1 MRAKILMFNSS
12 RLSAS
17 WFRLFGACA
26 LALSLVGLTACS
38 EPKPAF
44 KAVDITGADYAKE
57 LNLPDQNGQVRKLK
71 DFSGKLVVVFFGY
84 TQCPDVCP
92 TTMQELAEVKRLL
105 GPDGDKLQAV
115 FVTVDPE
122 RDTTELLKAYVENFD
137 ASFVALRPTQ
147 EQLPAIAKEF
157 KIYFKRVEGK
167 TPTSYTMDH
176 SAGSYTFDTQGRVRL
191 FNRYGMGAQALADD
205 FKLLLK

>member
-1 MRAKILMFNSS
+1 MPNIFRFSNAWLK
-12 RLSAS
+12 
-17 WFRLFGACA
+17 WFGA
-26 LALSLVGLTACS
+26 LALIASLSGLSACS
-38 EPKPAF
+38 DPRPAF
-44 KAVDITGADYAKE
+44 KGVDITGADYAKE

-122 RDTTELLKAYVENFD
+122 RDTAELLKAYVENFD

-176 SAGSYTFDTQGRVRL
+176 SAGSYIFDTQGRVRL
-191 FNRYGMGAQALADD
+191 FSRYGTGAQALADD

>member
-1 MRAKILMFNSS
+1 MSKVVNVS
-12 RLSAS
+12 R
-17 WFRLFGACA
+17 RLT
-26 LALSLVGLTACS
+26 LSLTLSVVAASVLGMVGCI
-38 EPKPAF
+38 EPKAAF
-44 KAVDITGADYAKE
+44 KGVDITGADYAKE
-57 LNLPDQNGQVRKLK
+57 LNLPDQNGQVRKIK
-71 DFSGKLVVVFFGY
+71 DFSGKLLVVFFGY

-105 GPDGDKLQAV
+105 GADGDKLQAV

-137 ASFVALRPTQ
+137 PNFVALRPTP

-176 SAGSYTFDTQGRVRL
+176 SAGSYTFDAQGKVRL
-191 FNRYGMGAQALADD
+191 FNRYGMGPEALAHD

>member
-1 MRAKILMFNSS
+1 MSKVVYVS
-12 RLSAS
+12 RRLTLSLTLSVVAAS
-17 WFRLFGACA
+17 LFG
-26 LALSLVGLTACS
+26 LSGCT
-38 EPKPAF
+38 EPKAAF
-44 KAVDITGADYAKE
+44 KGVDITGADYAKE
-57 LNLPDQNGQVRKLK
+57 LNLPDQNGQVRKIK

-105 GPDGDKLQAV
+105 GADGDKLQAV

-137 ASFVALRPTQ
+137 ASFVALRPTP

-176 SAGSYTFDTQGRVRL
+176 SAGSYTFDAQGKVRL
-191 FNRYGMGAQALADD
+191 FNRYGMGPEALAHD

>member
-1 MRAKILMFNSS
+1 MSSVVSSS
-12 RLSAS
+12 RRFSLSVALSAV
-17 WFRLFGACA
+17 
-26 LALSLVGLTACS
+26 ALSVLGLTACMD
-38 EPKPAF
+38 PKAAF
-44 KAVDITGADYAKE
+44 KGVDITGADYAKE
-57 LNLPDQNGQVRKLK
+57 LNLPDQNGQVRKIK

-105 GPDGDKLQAV
+105 GADGDKLQAV

-137 ASFVALRPTQ
+137 PSFVALRPTP
-147 EQLPAIAKEF
+147 EQLPQITKEF

-176 SAGSYTFDTQGRVRL
+176 SAGSYTFDAQGKVRL
-191 FNRYGMGAQALADD
+191 FNRYGMGAEALAHD

>member
-1 MRAKILMFNSS
+1 MPHIFRFSNAWLRCFGTLVLLASLAG
-12 RLSAS
+12 LS
-17 WFRLFGACA
+17 G
-26 LALSLVGLTACS
+26 CS
-38 EPKPAF
+38 DPKPAF
-44 KAVDITGADYAKE
+44 KGVDITGADYAKE

-92 TTMQELAEVKRLL
+92 TTMQELSEVKRLL

-147 EQLPAIAKEF
+147 EQLPVIAKEF

>member
-1 MRAKILMFNSS
+1 MSSVVNSS
-12 RLSAS
+12 R
-17 WFRLFGACA
+17 RLV
-26 LALSLVGLTACS
+26 LSLTLSVVAAAVWGLAGCN
-38 EPKPAF
+38 EPKAAF
-44 KAVDITGADYAKE
+44 KGVDITGADYAKE
-57 LNLPDQNGQVRKLK
+57 LNLPDQNGQVRKIK

-105 GPDGDKLQAV
+105 GADGDKLQAV

-137 ASFVALRPTQ
+137 PSFVALRPTP
-147 EQLPAIAKEF
+147 EQLPLIAKEF

-176 SAGSYTFDTQGRVRL
+176 SAGSYTFDAQGKVRL
-191 FNRYGMGAQALADD
+191 FNRYGMGAEALAHD

>member
-1 MRAKILMFNSS
+1 MSHSVGFSRRLAINS
-12 RLSAS
+12 
-17 WFRLFGACA
+17 A
-26 LALSLVGLTACS
+26 LASATFVLLGAAGCS

-44 KAVDITGADYAKE
+44 KSVDITGADYAKE
-57 LNLPDQNGQVRKLK
+57 LNLPDQNGQVRQLK
-71 DFSGKLVVVFFGY
+71 DFSGKLTVVFFGY

-92 TTMQELAEVKRLL
+92 TTLQELAEVKRLL
-105 GPDGDKLQAV
+105 GPNGNKLQAV

-137 ASFVALRPTQ
+137 ASFVALRPTP
-147 EQLPAIAKEF
+147 EQLPVIAKEF

-191 FNRYGMGAQALADD
+191 FSRYGMGAQELAED

>member
-1 MRAKILMFNSS
+1 MPNSS
-12 RLSAS
+12 RFSSFWL
-17 WFRLFGACA
+17 RLFGALVLMA
-26 LALSLVGLTACS
+26 SVSGLSGCTD
-38 EPKPAF
+38 PKLAF
-44 KAVDITGADYAKE
+44 KGVDITGADYAKE
-57 LNLPDQNGQVRKLK
+57 LNLADQNGQVRKLK

-105 GPDGDKLQAV
+105 GSDGNKLQAV

-137 ASFVALRPTQ
+137 ASFVALRPTP

-205 FKLLLK
+205 FMLLLK

>member
-1 MRAKILMFNSS
+1 MPNSS
-12 RLSAS
+12 RFSSFWLR
-17 WFRLFGACA
+17 WFGALVLIA
-26 LALSLVGLTACS
+26 SLSGLSGCTD
-38 EPKPAF
+38 PKLAF
-44 KAVDITGADYAKE
+44 KGVDITGADYAKE
-57 LNLPDQNGQVRKLK
+57 LNLADQNGQVRKLK

-105 GPDGDKLQAV
+105 GSDGNKLQAV

-137 ASFVALRPTQ
+137 ASFVALRPTP

>member
-1 MRAKILMFNSS
+1 MPNIFRFSNAWL
-12 RLSAS
+12 R
-17 WFRLFGACA
+17 WFGA
-26 LALSLVGLTACS
+26 LALIASLSGLSACS
-38 EPKPAF
+38 DPRPAF
-44 KAVDITGADYAKE
+44 KGVDITGADYAKE

-122 RDTTELLKAYVENFD
+122 RDTAELLKAYVENFD

-157 KIYFKRVEGK
+157 KLYFKRVEGK

-176 SAGSYTFDTQGRVRL
+176 SAGSYIFDTQGRVRL
-191 FNRYGMGAQALADD
+191 FSRYGTGAQALADD

>member
-1 MRAKILMFNSS
+1 MSS
-12 RLSAS
+12 VLSSARRFS
-17 WFRLFGACA
+17 ISV
-26 LALSLVGLTACS
+26 ALSVLTFSVLSLTGCTD
-38 EPKPAF
+38 PKVAF
-44 KAVDITGADYAKE
+44 KGVDITGADYAKE
-57 LNLPDQNGQVRKLK
+57 LNLSDQNGQVRKIK

-105 GPDGDKLQAV
+105 GSDGDKLQAV

-122 RDTTELLKAYVENFD
+122 RDTTALLKAYVENFD
-137 ASFVALRPTQ
+137 ASFVALRPTP
-147 EQLPAIAKEF
+147 EQLPVIAKDF
-157 KIYFKRVEGK
+157 KIYYKRVEGK

-176 SAGSYTFDTQGRVRL
+176 SAGSYTFDAQGRVRL
-191 FNRYGMGAQALADD
+191 FNRYGMGAEALAHD

>member
-1 MRAKILMFNSS
+1 MFYST
-12 RLSAS
+12 RFSAPT
-17 WFRLFGACA
+17 FRFLGA
-26 LALSLVGLTACS
+26 LALVFSLMGLTACKDL
-38 EPKPAF
+38 KPSF
-44 KAVDITGADYAKE
+44 KGVDITGADYAKE

-71 DFSGKLVVVFFGY
+71 DFSGKMVVVFFGY

-92 TTMQELAEVKRLL
+92 TTMQELAEVKSLL

-122 RDTTELLKAYVENFD
+122 RDTPELLKAYVENFD

-147 EQLPAIAKEF
+147 EQLPVIAKEF

-176 SAGSYTFDTQGRVRL
+176 SAGSYTFDTQGKVRL
-191 FNRYGMGAQALADD
+191 FNRYGTGAQALASD
-205 FKLLLK
+205 FKLLLKK

>member
-1 MRAKILMFNSS
+1 MYSVVNSS
-12 RLSAS
+12 RRLTLLLTLSAVAAS
-17 WFRLFGACA
+17 VWG
-26 LALSLVGLTACS
+26 LAGCN
-38 EPKPAF
+38 EPKAAF
-44 KAVDITGADYAKE
+44 KGVDITGADYAKE
-57 LNLPDQNGQVRKLK
+57 LNLPDQNGQVRKIK

-105 GPDGDKLQAV
+105 GADGDKLQAV

-137 ASFVALRPTQ
+137 PSFVALRPTP
-147 EQLPAIAKEF
+147 EQLPLIAKEF

-176 SAGSYTFDTQGRVRL
+176 SAGSYTFDAQGKVRL
-191 FNRYGMGAQALADD
+191 FNRYGMGAEALAHD

>member
-1 MRAKILMFNSS
+1 MSHSVGFSRRLAINS
-12 RLSAS
+12 
-17 WFRLFGACA
+17 A
-26 LALSLVGLTACS
+26 LASATFVLLGTAGCS

-44 KAVDITGADYAKE
+44 KSVDITGADYAKE
-57 LNLPDQNGQVRKLK
+57 LNLPDQNGQVRQLK
-71 DFSGKLVVVFFGY
+71 DFSGKLTVVFFGY

-92 TTMQELAEVKRLL
+92 TTLQELAEVKRLL
-105 GPDGDKLQAV
+105 GPNGNKLQAV

-137 ASFVALRPTQ
+137 ASFVALRPTP
-147 EQLPAIAKEF
+147 EQLPVIAKEF

-191 FNRYGMGAQALADD
+191 FSRYGMGAQELAED

>member
-1 MRAKILMFNSS
+1 MPNFSRFSS
-12 RLSAS
+12 SWLRWFGVLVLIAS
-17 WFRLFGACA
+17 L
-26 LALSLVGLTACS
+26 LSLSGCTD
-38 EPKPAF
+38 PKPAF

-57 LNLPDQNGQVRKLK
+57 LNLTDQNGQVRKLK

-137 ASFVALRPTQ
+137 ASFVALRPTP
-147 EQLPAIAKEF
+147 EQLPLIAKEF

-176 SAGSYTFDTQGRVRL
+176 SAGSYTFDTQGKVRL
-191 FNRYGMGAQALADD
+191 FNRYGMGPEALAHD

>member
-1 MRAKILMFNSS
+1 MFKST
-12 RLSAS
+12 RFSAS
-17 WFRLFGACA
+17 WLRFFSA
-26 LALSLVGLTACS
+26 LALAAFVVGLGACS

-44 KAVDITGADYAKE
+44 KGVDITGADYAKE

-105 GPDGDKLQAV
+105 GPNGDKLQAV

-137 ASFVALRPTQ
+137 ASFVALRPTP
-147 EQLPAIAKEF
+147 EQLPFIAKDF
-157 KIYFKRVEGK
+157 KIYFKRVDGK
-167 TPTSYTMDH
+167 TSTSYTVDH
-176 SAGSYTFDTQGRVRL
+176 SAGSFTFDTQGRVRL

-205 FKLLLK
+205 FNLLLK

>member
-1 MRAKILMFNSS
+1 MSS
-12 RLSAS
+12 VLSSARRFS
-17 WFRLFGACA
+17 ISVAVSA
-26 LALSLVGLTACS
+26 LAFSVLSLTGCTD
-38 EPKPAF
+38 PKVAF
-44 KAVDITGADYAKE
+44 KGVDITGADYAKE
-57 LNLPDQNGQVRKLK
+57 LNLSDQNGQVRKIK

-105 GPDGDKLQAV
+105 GSDGDKLQAV

-122 RDTTELLKAYVENFD
+122 RDTTALLKAYVENFD
-137 ASFVALRPTQ
+137 ASFVALRPTP
-147 EQLPAIAKEF
+147 EQLPVIAKDF
-157 KIYFKRVEGK
+157 KIYYKRVEGK

-176 SAGSYTFDTQGRVRL
+176 SAGSYTFDAQGRVRL
-191 FNRYGMGAQALADD
+191 FNRYGMGAEALAHD

>member
-1 MRAKILMFNSS
+1 MPNIFRFSNAWL
-12 RLSAS
+12 R
-17 WFRLFGACA
+17 WFGA
-26 LALSLVGLTACS
+26 LALIASLSGLSACS
-38 EPKPAF
+38 DPRPAF
-44 KAVDITGADYAKE
+44 KGVDITGADYAKE

-122 RDTTELLKAYVENFD
+122 RDTAELLKAYVENFD

-176 SAGSYTFDTQGRVRL
+176 SAGSYIFDTQGRVRL
-191 FNRYGMGAQALADD
+191 FSRYGTGALALADD

>member
-1 MRAKILMFNSS
+1 MFKST
-12 RLSAS
+12 RFSAS
-17 WFRLFGACA
+17 WLRFFSA
-26 LALSLVGLTACS
+26 LALAAFVVGLGACS

-44 KAVDITGADYAKE
+44 KGVDITGADYAKE

-105 GPDGDKLQAV
+105 GPNGDKLQAV

-137 ASFVALRPTQ
+137 ASFVALRPTP
-147 EQLPAIAKEF
+147 EQLPFIAKDF
-157 KIYFKRVEGK
+157 KIYFKRVDGK
-167 TPTSYTMDH
+167 TPTSYTVDH
-176 SAGSYTFDTQGRVRL
+176 SAGSFTFDTQGRVRL
-191 FNRYGMGAQALADD
+191 FNRYGIGAQALADD
-205 FKLLLK
+205 FNLLLK

>member
-1 MRAKILMFNSS
+1 MFKST
-12 RLSAS
+12 RFSAS
-17 WFRLFGACA
+17 WLRFFSA
-26 LALSLVGLTACS
+26 LALAAFVVGLGACS

-44 KAVDITGADYAKE
+44 KGVDITGADYAKE

-105 GPDGDKLQAV
+105 GPNGDKLQAV

-137 ASFVALRPTQ
+137 ASFVALRPTP
-147 EQLPAIAKEF
+147 EQLPFIAKDF
-157 KIYFKRVEGK
+157 KIYFKRVDGK
-167 TPTSYTMDH
+167 TPTSYTVDH
-176 SAGSYTFDTQGRVRL
+176 SAGSFTFDTQGRVRL

-205 FKLLLK
+205 FNLLLK

>member
-1 MRAKILMFNSS
+1 MPNIFRFSNAWL
-12 RLSAS
+12 R
-17 WFRLFGACA
+17 WFGA
-26 LALSLVGLTACS
+26 LALIATFLGLSACS
-38 EPKPAF
+38 DPRPAF
-44 KAVDITGADYAKE
+44 KGVDITGADYAKE

-122 RDTTELLKAYVENFD
+122 RDTAELLKAYVENFD

-176 SAGSYTFDTQGRVRL
+176 SAGSYIFDTQGRVRL
-191 FNRYGMGAQALADD
+191 FSRYGTGAQALADD
-205 FKLLLK
+205 FKLLLT

>member
-1 MRAKILMFNSS
+1 MFSVLSS
-12 RLSAS
+12 ARRFSLTVALSA
-17 WFRLFGACA
+17 
-26 LALSLVGLTACS
+26 LAFSVLSLTGCTD
-38 EPKPAF
+38 PKVAF
-44 KAVDITGADYAKE
+44 KGVDITGADYAKE
-57 LNLPDQNGQVRKLK
+57 LNLPDQNGQVRKIK

-105 GPDGDKLQAV
+105 GSDGDKLQAV

-137 ASFVALRPTQ
+137 ASFVALRPTS
-147 EQLPAIAKEF
+147 EQLPVIAKDF
-157 KIYFKRVEGK
+157 KIYYKRVEGK

-176 SAGSYTFDTQGRVRL
+176 SAGSYTFDAQGRVRL
-191 FNRYGMGAQALADD
+191 FNRYGMGAEALAHD

>member
-1 MRAKILMFNSS
+1 MSS
-12 RLSAS
+12 VLSSARRFSLTVALSA
-17 WFRLFGACA
+17 
-26 LALSLVGLTACS
+26 LAFSVLSLTGCTD
-38 EPKPAF
+38 PKVAF
-44 KAVDITGADYAKE
+44 KGVDITGAYYAKE
-57 LNLPDQNGQVRKLK
+57 LNLPDQNGQVRKIK

-105 GPDGDKLQAV
+105 GSDGDKLQAV

-137 ASFVALRPTQ
+137 ASFVALRPTP
-147 EQLPAIAKEF
+147 EQLPVIAKDF
-157 KIYFKRVEGK
+157 KIYYKRVEGK

-176 SAGSYTFDTQGRVRL
+176 SAGSYTFDAQGRVRL
-191 FNRYGMGAQALADD
+191 FNRYGMGAEALAHD